1 MKNKRKRK
9 NTQQEEETLQLR
21 DAILRTIFELMKQT
35 HIDYGHMGA
44 HAFLINFECQFT
56 TVDLQRNMYDI
67 VLKTCP
73 NCNKLKQDKKERK
86 SNKQTT

>member
-35 HIDYGHMGA
+35 HIDYGHIGG
-44 HAFLINFECQFT
+44 
-56 TVDLQRNMYDI
+56 
-67 VLKTCP
+67 TCVP
-73 NCNKLKQDKKERK
+73 Y
-86 SNKQTT
+86 